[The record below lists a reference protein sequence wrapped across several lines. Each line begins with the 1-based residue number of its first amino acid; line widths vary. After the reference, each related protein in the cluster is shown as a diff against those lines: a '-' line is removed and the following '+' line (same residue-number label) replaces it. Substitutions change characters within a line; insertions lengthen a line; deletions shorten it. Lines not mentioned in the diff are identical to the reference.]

1 MRLRVMAVGLMLG
14 LCSMAGS
21 AQMGMSA
28 STSKSGEASSPA
40 KSLDE
45 LLKLYENEVIPV
57 VKAMPA
63 DKYDFAP
70 STGTF
75 ATGSPERFDTV
86 RTFGQQV
93 LHVAAANYYFY
104 SSVSG
109 MKPDVDMTALQKKSE
124 SKSINKDE
132 AVKALAD
139 SLAFAHKAIAT
150 ITPEN
155 AFVTIKAIDG
165 MDTRASLAAFG
176 VAHGYDHY
184 GQMVLYLRM
193 NGIVPPGSK
202 P

>member
-1 MRLRVMAVGLMLG
+1 MQLRIMMVAVALG
-14 LCSMAGS
+14 CCSMAAA
-21 AQMGMSA
+21 AQMGGPPVGATPGMMV
-28 STSKSGEASSPA
+28 SPA
-40 KSLDE
+40 KALDE
-45 LLKLYENEVIPV
+45 LMGLFEAEVMPV

-70 STGTF
+70 STATF
-75 ATGSPERFDTV
+75 AAGSPERFDTV

-93 LHVAAANYYFY
+93 LHVAEANYYFY
-104 SSVSG
+104 SSLSG
-109 MKPDVDMTALQKKSE
+109 LDPGVDMKALQKKSE
-124 SKSINKDE
+124 SKSITKEE

-150 ITPEN
+150 ITTEN
-155 AFVTIKAIDG
+155 AFVTIKAVDG